1 MAKVSVLMSVYN
13 CVEAEMREAI
23 ESVLN
28 QTFSDFEFVIVNDGS
43 TDNTPQIL
51 AEYANRDSRIKI
63 VEGNHTGFSNALNL
77 GMKNCTGE
85 YIARMDGD
93 DISHPDRLKKQ
104 TEFLDNNPDVSIL
117 GASIETFPKKKVI
130 SYPLSVGFVDMLQGC
145 PLAHPLVI
153 FRRAVFERYN
163 LLYDANF
170 ACEDYELWS
179 RAVRHLN
186 IANLPDVL
194 LNYRVKKD
202 SLSHT
207 KLGKI
212 YKDSK
217 IVKQRILDILT
228 KDAEKQKKLLKYFEN
243 KKSNIFEKLF
253 SYRNKWYGDEQYK
266 VLTILGIRIKLY
278 KKV

>member
-117 GASIETFPKKKVI
+117 GASI
-130 SYPLSVGFVDMLQGC
+130 
-145 PLAHPLVI
+145 
-153 FRRAVFERYN
+153 
-163 LLYDANF
+163 
-170 ACEDYELWS
+170 
-179 RAVRHLN
+179 
-186 IANLPDVL
+186 
-194 LNYRVKKD
+194 
-202 SLSHT
+202 
-207 KLGKI
+207 
-212 YKDSK
+212 
-217 IVKQRILDILT
+217 
-228 KDAEKQKKLLKYFEN
+228 
-243 KKSNIFEKLF
+243 
-253 SYRNKWYGDEQYK
+253 
-266 VLTILGIRIKLY
+266 
-278 KKV
+278 